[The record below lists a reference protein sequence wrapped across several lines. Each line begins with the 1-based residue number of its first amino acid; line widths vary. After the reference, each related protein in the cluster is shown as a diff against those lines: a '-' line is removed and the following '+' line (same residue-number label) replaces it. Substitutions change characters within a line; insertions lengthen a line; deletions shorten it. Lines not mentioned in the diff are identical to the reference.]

1 MIVCRDL
8 SFADGGF
15 LPQSIY
21 ALLFPM
27 ISVGLSRWVHDMM
40 KKMRKK
46 PLRMK
51 IVLPVRHRLK
61 AMTPLPIE

>member
-1 MIVCRDL
+1 
-8 SFADGGF
+8 
-15 LPQSIY
+15 
-21 ALLFPM
+21 M